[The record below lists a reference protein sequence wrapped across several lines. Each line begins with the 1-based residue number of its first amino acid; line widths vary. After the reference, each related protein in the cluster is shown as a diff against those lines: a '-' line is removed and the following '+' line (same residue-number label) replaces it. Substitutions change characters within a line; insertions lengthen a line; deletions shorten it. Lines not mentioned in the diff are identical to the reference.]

1 MILKIPVEVGEHVVV
16 GLFRR
21 DSINLCLPKDEG
33 AKSQLYVNNI
43 ATPLTARV
51 RHALLSEFL
60 GRAHGS
66 SEGSMDVQKLIDKVD
81 HAVEDGTVVDP
92 MTGQRVHKT
101 LHFRNQEDRMRVGD
115 VVGRDGRQYRVT
127 RVWGAGQDLF
137 NFDAELIPNEQ

>member
-66 SEGSMDVQKLIDKVD
+66 SEGSMDVTKLIEKEAREGGEVEGTFVD
-81 HAVEDGTVVDP
+81 EL
-92 MTGQRVHKT
+92 TGERVHKV
-101 LHFRNQEDRMRVGD
+101 LHIRNNDKRVSVGD
-115 VVGRDGRQYRVT
+115 AIGFQGRQYKVT
-127 RVWGAGQDLF
+127 KFWKAGQDLF
-137 NFDAELIPNEQ
+137 NYDLEIVQ